1 MVSKRWF
8 GIAVF
13 LGCFSHPLCAAQ
25 APGEQTE
32 TDPSSRISDME
43 SLVEAQLAA
52 YNRRDLEG
60 FLGYYSDDAV
70 LVDYP
75 DRITQAGKEA
85 LRARYSK
92 SFANPDIRAA
102 IAKRIVFGNFV
113 VDHEQLTRA
122 PAPGM
127 IEAIAI
133 YEIRDGKIVR
143 VTFLDK

>member
-1 MVSKRWF
+1 MVSKRWS
-8 GIAVF
+8 GIAVL
-13 LGCFSHPLCAAQ
+13 LGCFAFPLCAAQ
-25 APGEQTE
+25 APREQTE
-32 TDPSSRISDME
+32 ANQPPGISEVE

-60 FLGYYSDDAV
+60 FLDYYSDDAV

-85 LRARYSK
+85 LRTRYRK
-92 SFANPDIRAA
+92 SFANPHIRAA

-122 PAPGM
+122 PTPGM
-127 IEAIAI
+127 IEAVAI

-143 VTFLDK
+143 VTFLDE

>member
-1 MVSKRWF
+1 MLWSV
-8 GIAVF
+8 A
-13 LGCFSHPLCAAQ
+13 HP
-25 APGEQTE
+25 
-32 TDPSSRISDME
+32 D
-43 SLVEAQLAA
+43 
-52 YNRRDLEG
+52 
-60 FLGYYSDDAV
+60 
-70 LVDYP
+70 
-75 DRITQAGKEA
+75 
-85 LRARYSK
+85 
-92 SFANPDIRAA
+92 AA